1 MTKEFN
7 EVAILLAKHDC
18 TSLEEAKGLLLDT
31 LAEAEDLVAEGDF
44 GEALLVWEQTL
55 GLEPDYLEMLLC

>member
-1 MTKEFN
+1 MTREFN
-7 EVAILLAKHDC
+7 KVASLLAKRDS
-18 TSLEEAKGLLLDT
+18 TTFEEARGLLLDT

-44 GEALLVWEQTL
+44 GEALLIWEQTL